1 MTQKE
6 FTKQCAAA
14 AEPFVERLKAVLP
27 GTDLKLEP
35 QVLKIKTLGMPV
47 GRWVGVH
54 YAVDDKNGIHASV
67 ALPMECHFTTMDP
80 KGRYAWTR
88 AAMTCGAA
96 LLAEET
102 AGKIR
107 GILAD
112 YAAVWQRL
120 LAAHRA
126 EETTPNN

>member
-6 FTKQCAAA
+6 FTKQCTAA

-27 GTDLKLEP
+27 RTDLKLEP
-35 QVLKIKTLGMPV
+35 QVLKIRLPEMPV

-67 ALPMECHFTTMDP
+67 ALPMECQFTTMDP
-80 KGRYAWTR
+80 NGRYAWTR
-88 AAMTCGAA
+88 AAMACGAA

-107 GILAD
+107 GILAE

-120 LAAHRA
+120 LAVHRA
-126 EETTPNN
+126 EEATPKN